1 MSRKVNVKKSKLHGK
16 GVFALRDFEK
26 GEVVL
31 KWKPKPL
38 KKSEME
44 TLSLNKKKHVMHIDG
59 KYFLMR
65 SPERYINHSCEPNV
79 KNQNM
84 SNIAIKDIKKG
95 EEITIKYKK
104 ALAGG
109 INFKCECNEKGCKET
124 IIYE

>member
-1 MSRKVNVKKSKLHGK
+1 MSRKVIVKKSKLHGK
-16 GVFALRDFEK
+16 GVFALRDFQK

-38 KKSEME
+38 KKSELE
-44 TLSLNKKKHVMHIDG
+44 ALSLSKKKHVMHIDG
-59 KYFLMR
+59 KYFLGR
-65 SPERYINHSCEPNV
+65 SPERYINHSCEPNA

-84 SNIAIKDIKKG
+84 SNIAIKDIKKD

-124 IIYE
+124 IIYG